1 MADTVLGSLTDI
13 PGMRVGHAQREG
25 DGWLTGVTVILP
37 PLGTL
42 GAVDVR
48 GAATCTSET
57 DTLRVGAVNAH
68 PSALMLTGG
77 SALALPA
84 VAGVHRWC
92 LEQGRGF
99 PVGPL
104 PGQVVPVVPVAGIF
118 DLGRGGRFDA
128 VPDAALARA
137 AAEDAAGPNGR
148 LARRGRLGAGTGA
161 CVDAERGRGGVG
173 TASVL
178 VALAGLPGS
187 PSGREQVT
195 VAALAVVNASGRPDV
210 PYAPFARPPVI
221 AGSGCGARAMDH
233 AGSAQA
239 FPGVAMNTTLVVVAT
254 DAAVG
259 RGMLTRLAAMGH
271 DALARALEPVHTL
284 ADGDVVFA
292 LSTGAVALPPEGDDF
307 AHLEAWRAAHFTLQ
321 QTAAQVVAAAIR
333 DAVTAAADQA
343 DARTGTPA

>member
-1 MADTVLGSLTDI
+1 MADSAGSLTDI
-13 PGMRVGHAQREG
+13 AGLRVGHAQRDG
-25 DGWLTGVTVILP
+25 DGWLTGVTVILTP
-37 PLGTL
+37 PGTL
-42 GAVDVR
+42 GAVDAR
-48 GAATCTSET
+48 GGATCTSEIEA
-57 DTLRVGAVNAH
+57 LRPGAVNAH

-118 DLGRGGRFDA
+118 DLGRGGRADA
-128 VPDAALARA
+128 VPDATLAYA
-137 AAEDAAGPNGR
+137 AAQDAAGPHGT

-173 TASVL
+173 AASVR
-178 VALAGLPGS
+178 VALADLPG
-187 PSGREQVT
+187 PPPGPQRAT
-195 VAALAVVNASGRPDV
+195 VAALAVVNAAGRPDV
-210 PYAPFARPPVI
+210 PYAPFIGPA
-221 AGSGCGARAMDH
+221 
-233 AGSAQA
+233 
-239 FPGVAMNTTLVVVAT
+239 GVAGPGAGAPASDVGASPEATPMNTTLVVVAT

-259 RGMLTRLAAMGH
+259 RGMLTRLATMGH
-271 DALARALEPVHTL
+271 DGMARALDPIHTL

-292 LSTGAVALPPEGDDF
+292 LSTGAVALPPEGHDF
-307 AHLEAWRAAHFTLQ
+307 AGLRAWRAAHLALQ
-321 QTAAQVVAAAIR
+321 QAAAQVAAAAIR

-343 DARTGTPA
+343 GARPGAPA